1 MSNQKIYQVCV
12 IGGGS
17 AGTMAALRTVLNND
31 ECLFFPGTP
40 KDKKKSRALWVRRV
54 ENMPAHLEYKRG
66 IEEPNLATIKW
77 IQESD
82 FKDKFFIHKTVGVT
96 ALKKTEN
103 GIFEITTSKDE
114 TYYAQYVILCT
125 GVMDVQPIINGSIEP
140 IFDYANAQTA
150 DYCLIC
156 DGHHVLN
163 KKTAVIGHTT
173 GAAWVAIMLHER
185 YQVPITILTHGKEI
199 EFSEETQKLVEKYDF
214 DIIKNEITGLEG
226 KAKGILSRILL
237 KDHDGLDVDICFV
250 SLGLIVYNE
259 LAKMLGAEL
268 DERGFVKANVNGE
281 TSVPNLYV
289 AGDLKA
295 NTRKQIYT
303 AWDHAV
309 SAANDINQKIRKL
322 RRPT

>member
-1 MSNQKIYQVCV
+1 
-12 IGGGS
+12 
-17 AGTMAALRTVLNND
+17 
-31 ECLFFPGTP
+31 
-40 KDKKKSRALWVRRV
+40 
-54 ENMPAHLEYKRG
+54 
-66 IEEPNLATIKW
+66 
-77 IQESD
+77 
-82 FKDKFFIHKTVGVT
+82 
-96 ALKKTEN
+96 
-103 GIFEITTSKDE
+103 
-114 TYYAQYVILCT
+114 
-125 GVMDVQPIINGSIEP
+125 
-140 IFDYANAQTA
+140 
-150 DYCLIC
+150 
-156 DGHHVLN
+156 
-163 KKTAVIGHTT
+163 
-173 GAAWVAIMLHER
+173 IMLHER